1 MIKEGMLTLS
11 ILSTLLGSNS
21 IQLKEPLRQEVE
33 VSSTYNRTTELDK
46 ISQKVGFE
54 VSDVTLIEFKCTYYT
69 SLPSE
74 NGGYTVTCEGKPL
87 EGNIVANNTLPLG
100 TKILINNTVY
110 TVKDKGSSRF
120 RKITRLDILVER
132 NQGESDEEY
141 LNRVNNLGVEYIE
154 GYIIK

>member
-33 VSSTYNRTTELDK
+33 VSSTYDRTTELDK

-110 TVKDKGSSRF
+110 TVSDRGSRF
-120 RKITRLDILVER
+120 DSINRLDVLVER
-132 NQGESDEEY
+132 NPGESDEEY

>member
-11 ILSTLLGSNS
+11 ILSTLLGSNN

-33 VSSTYNRTTELDK
+33 VISTYDRTTELDK

-54 VSDVTLIEFKCTYYT
+54 VSDVTLVKFKCTYYT

-87 EGNIVANNTLPLG
+87 KGNIVANNTLPLG

-110 TVKDKGSSRF
+110 TVSDKGSSRF
-120 RKITRLDILVER
+120 EKITRLDVLVER
-132 NQGESDEEY
+132 NPGESDEEY
-141 LNRVNNLGVEYIE
+141 LRRVNNLGVEYIE

>member
-1 MIKEGMLTLS
+1 MIKEGMLSLS

-33 VSSTYNRTTELDK
+33 VSSTYERTTELDK

-100 TKILINNTVY
+100 TKILLNDKVY
-110 TVKDKGSSRF
+110 TVSDKGSSRF

>member
-11 ILSTLLGSNS
+11 ILSTLLGSNN

-33 VSSTYNRTTELDK
+33 VSSTYERTTELDK
-46 ISQKVGFE
+46 ISQRVGFE

-87 EGNIVANNTLPLG
+87 KGNIVANNTLPLG
-100 TKILINNTVY
+100 TKILLNDKVY
-110 TVKDKGSSRF
+110 TVSDRGSSRF
-120 RKITRLDILVER
+120 DRINRLDVLVER
-132 NQGESDEEY
+132 NSGESDEEY
-141 LNRVNNLGVEYIE
+141 LERVNNLGVEYVD

>member
-1 MIKEGMLTLS
+1 M
-11 ILSTLLGSNS
+11 
-21 IQLKEPLRQEVE
+21 
-33 VSSTYNRTTELDK
+33 
-46 ISQKVGFE
+46 SQKVGFE
-54 VSDVTLIEFKCTYYT
+54 ISDVTLMEFKCTYYT

-100 TKILINNTVY
+100 TKILLNDKVY
-110 TVKDKGSSRF
+110 TVKDRGSSRF
-120 RKITRLDILVER
+120 GKITRLDVLVER

>member
-11 ILSTLLGSNS
+11 ILSTLLGSNN
-21 IQLKEPLRQEVE
+21 IQLKEPLRQEVK
-33 VSSTYNRTTELDK
+33 VSSTYERTTELDK

-100 TKILINNTVY
+100 AKILLN
-110 TVKDKGSSRF
+110 DKHNDIPNDRLPSEFRNLTTGKTLKQVQGDKKLICHPEFISGSYHRKADVSR
-120 RKITRLDILVER
+120 
-132 NQGESDEEY
+132 
-141 LNRVNNLGVEYIE
+141 
-154 GYIIK
+154 

>member
-33 VSSTYNRTTELDK
+33 VSSTYERTTELDK

-100 TKILINNTVY
+100 TKILLNDTVY
-110 TVKDKGSSRF
+110 TVSDRGSSRF
-120 RKITRLDILVER
+120 DNINRLDVLVER
-132 NQGESDEEY
+132 NPGESDEEY
-141 LNRVNNLGVEYIE
+141 LKRVNNLGVEYIE